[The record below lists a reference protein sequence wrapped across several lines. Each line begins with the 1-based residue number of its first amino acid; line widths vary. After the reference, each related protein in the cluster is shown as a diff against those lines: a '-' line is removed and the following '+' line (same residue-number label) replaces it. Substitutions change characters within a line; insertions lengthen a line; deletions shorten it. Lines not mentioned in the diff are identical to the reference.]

1 MSSNLI
7 PRIFASY
14 EVASKNT
21 RNFAIAKFRSISN
34 FPEKID
40 VKKSKATE
48 WTKIRGMR
56 SIPKYPQKYEAFLR
70 RKDKSERMKIQKS
83 EKLNKI
89 KQKIYI
95 L

>member
-1 MSSNLI
+1 
-7 PRIFASY
+7 
-14 EVASKNT
+14 
-21 RNFAIAKFRSISN
+21 
-34 FPEKID
+34 
-40 VKKSKATE
+40 
-48 WTKIRGMR
+48 MR